1 VKRALLLLWT
11 LLPTVAHAHELQSV
25 ALWLDEAAPGAIVMT
40 MKSPVGQGGI
50 PTSIVP
56 RLAADCVSVGEMR
69 ATREGN
75 VVVREWHQSCA
86 SALDGMP
93 VRIDGLDPRVPEAAI
108 VARFADGLE
117 STIAVDYHDPR
128 TVLNR
133 GAGGRGTAQVG
144 AYLTIGIEHILL
156 GFDHL
161 LFVSGLLLIVLA
173 AGHGGRM
180 LVAAVTAFT
189 VAHSI
194 TLSFA
199 VLGIWGLPP
208 RVVEVLIA
216 LSILVLAVELA
227 AHSRRMAPGLPPTL
241 TLARPWAAAFLFGLL
256 HGFGFAGA
264 LADIGLPAQ
273 ARGWALLLFNLGV
286 EIGQLIF
293 VGVVVATW
301 LLGRRFWRAPLS
313 PFVQGA
319 TTTALGGIAAYWAL
333 DRALVWGSGI

>member
-1 VKRALLLLWT
+1 VKRALLMLSA
-11 LLPTVAHAHELQSV
+11 LLPMITHAHELQSV
-25 ALWLDEAAPGAIVMT
+25 ALWLDEAAPGTILMR
-40 MKSPVGQGGI
+40 MKSPLGQGGI

-56 RLAADCVSVGEMR
+56 RLANDCAPVGEMR
-69 ATREGN
+69 ATREGD
-75 VVVREWHQSCA
+75 VVVREWHQACA
-86 SALDGMP
+86 TALDGMP

-117 STIAVDYHDPR
+117 TTIAVDYHDPR
-128 TVLNR
+128 ATVHR
-133 GAGGRGTAQVG
+133 TTPDGGGVQVT
-144 AYLTIGIEHILL
+144 AYLAIGVEHILL

-161 LFVSGLLLIVLA
+161 LFLLGLLLIVMV
-173 AGHGGRM
+173 AGHGGRT

-199 VLGIWGLPP
+199 ALGIWGLRP

-227 AHSRRMAPGLPPTL
+227 AHSRRMALGLPPTL
-241 TLARPWAAAFLFGLL
+241 TLARPWAAAFVFGLL

-264 LADIGLPAQ
+264 LAEIGLPQA
-273 ARGWALLLFNLGV
+273 ARGWALLMFNVGV
-286 EIGQLIF
+286 EIGQLIA
-293 VGVVVATW
+293 VGAMVAAW
-301 LLGRRFWRAPLS
+301 LAARRLSRVNLS
-313 PFVQGA
+313 PLLQGA
-319 TTTALGGIAAYWAL
+319 ATSALGGIAAYWAL